1 MLSDADLERYAR
13 QVIMPDMGEAGQE
26 ALLAARV
33 LIVGAGGLGANE
45 RSCRDSQR
53 KKISVWLRC

>member
-26 ALLAARV
+26 ALLA
-33 LIVGAGGLGANE
+33 GLTHIRHDHLPGIAF
-45 RSCRDSQR
+45 
-53 KKISVWLRC
+53 